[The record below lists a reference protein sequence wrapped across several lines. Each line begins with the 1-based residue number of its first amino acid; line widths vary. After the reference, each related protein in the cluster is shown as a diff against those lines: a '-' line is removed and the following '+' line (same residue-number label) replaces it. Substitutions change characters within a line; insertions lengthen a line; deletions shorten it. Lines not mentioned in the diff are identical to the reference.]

1 MMSGAKAENYDV
13 PAQEWF
19 NGLVPSP
26 DMVQNIQR
34 IFALYQPKRSVDIK
48 VERQLHDMRVLG
60 RVLCASGTR
69 FAPTV
74 VNTKYGT
81 IRKASFYYNLRRL
94 LL

>member
-1 MMSGAKAENYDV
+1 MSGAKAENYDV

-26 DMVQNIQR
+26 DMVHNIQR
-34 IFALYQPKRSVDIK
+34 IFALYQPKRSVYIK

>member
-1 MMSGAKAENYDV
+1 MISGSKAENYDV

-34 IFALYQPKRSVDIK
+34 IFALHQPKRSVDIK
-48 VERQLHDMRVLG
+48 VERQLHDMRILV

-81 IRKASFYYNLRRL
+81 IRKASFDYNLRRL